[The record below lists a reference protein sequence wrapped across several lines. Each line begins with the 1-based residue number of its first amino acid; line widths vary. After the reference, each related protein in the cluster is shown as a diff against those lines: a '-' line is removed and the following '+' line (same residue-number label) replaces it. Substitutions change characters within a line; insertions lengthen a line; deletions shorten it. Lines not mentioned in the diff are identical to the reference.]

1 MNGSLFNTPAWPR
14 NAVKLDLEKICLG
27 RRTSLPV
34 GVKNLEVTVD
44 YALLEMTLDLS
55 AYVLGQK
62 LTARQRTCQVRFEYR
77 SPASWR
83 DHFKLTFG
91 GRWWLRAVVRRWPV
105 KYDRLAVV
113 RDVTLT
119 IEDLLAVYPEATIES
134 RGLGPVSF
142 ADIRL
147 SPRSLTLTEASCSGA
162 HGR

>member
-1 MNGSLFNTPAWPR
+1 MR
-14 NAVKLDLEKICLG
+14 EVVRVDLEKIQLG
-27 RRTSLPV
+27 ARTSMPV
-34 GVKNLEVTVD
+34 GIKNLEM
-44 YALLEMTLDLS
+44 YAAYQAQKWALEMS

-77 SPASWR
+77 SPASWW

-105 KYDRLAVV
+105 KYDRLAIV

-142 ADIRL
+142 AEIRL